1 MGNITYSLG
10 RYDESLKYHSRAFKQ
25 FESTIGGRHN
35 RTCDVMW
42 RLADHCARMKDYEK
56 AM

>member
-42 RLADHCARMKDYEK
+42 RLADHYVRLNEYEV